1 MAKSRLEGYG
11 TLLPTKW
18 KEIYEHVEGDDLADR
33 PRSGK
38 TTVGVPDQI
47 LGETLRIARLRI
59 KELEAETN
67 IQTTELN
74 RLKEYV
80 NASESAGRT
89 MYGQQVDELKQTVA
103 QHVAQMDYMR
113 HAMKTKDGEIEV
125 LKKKWQ
131 EYQDV
136 QDRLSGYEKDR
147 LGEKDLLRK
156 RAEQIDAL
164 QHKVSSYEQH
174 LSEAQAASFQALQD
188 QLHSFQN
195 EMAAAS
201 HLRTQ
206 LVDKDRQID
215 TIRQMYN
222 DEAGHAH
229 SLAQQVQQ
237 ANEATAAA
245 DNETRKALERV
256 EAAKAE
262 ARDIKMSNMRLVDE
276 LQQARQES
284 KELLIDNVRARDA
297 AAREK
302 AAAAES
308 KEKEEELQAS
318 TSRLQKQIDKAVAER
333 NSAEGRSQRSAA
345 SLLKVKADLAA
356 LEIKMQAKSE
366 EVSHVQATWEH
377 HENTMIDAQLQLA
390 DLKLVLE
397 AAQKAEAEAQ
407 AAREAAEAHFAAQ
420 SSELDKARSRLA
432 GAEAELDE
440 VRSQVAKL
448 TAAHEIVSQQ
458 LADSEQRLRER
469 SEQLAETTASLEAK
483 QAELS
488 KLSQQHEGLIGQH
501 ERLQGELSDVS
512 GALKAKQK
520 DAEALQQ
527 SLELA
532 EAAGQQE
539 RKSVAELQTELVGFK
554 DRIRV
559 AEGELAKNAP
569 LIAQLNHANQ
579 NMGNRITA
587 LEQLR
592 GELQEEL
599 FQQSVA
605 NTQLHTV
612 NQNLTAQLA
621 KAEEK
626 NSSLERSVASLTEGR
641 LKVQRESQVY
651 ESTLQ
656 KMNQQLQ
663 ASLDL
668 MAGEKAA
675 LQLSLTGLQEQF
687 EGVAQAVYT
696 ADEAVV
702 DDELDRMRQQMAE
715 TASLL
720 ASASYEQPQSQL
732 QHYQVKLTEHLA
744 DPTQPLN
751 LDMEGP
757 DGEGQAAEAE
767 PSPLAGRAQF
777 SGLTDTPPRMPSQD
791 AAGKAA
797 RAKRVASSREMAA
810 QMKQLEQRLMALRA
824 ELREKENK
832 ARQAE
837 ASVQDLKMQLDDL
850 QTQTVSDRDTHDQE
864 VQGLERKLTEA
875 EREAA
880 AANEKAAKL
889 HEQLHG
895 STFHI
900 KLAQEAMKKVRQVEA
915 EVAAKVAA
923 EADALKAGAET
934 RRLMLDLEDKGT
946 QTDPLSKPGSP
957 AFQTPRRPMPT
968 ARNTVRQAPVPR
980 PQQPIVKREP
990 RPVPQPRPPP
1000 NVHVATAA
1008 GDEVVE
1014 GLPPARTGLPQARPT
1029 LRPKRQP
1036 QNLLREI
1043 HVPTSLLK
1051 RRGPAAEEDVCVVA
1065 PDAADGAAILPDG
1078 NNAEIVAEALVP
1090 ATVPAGK
1097 GVNATTASAAAQVK
1111 PTPSSVQAATPPQLG
1126 IMAGGRETQ
1135 DMDIAE
1141 VSAQGGELRPVT
1153 ALTDEPEAA
1162 STPGTSRLQTPQE
1175 AAAASAA
1182 DFSQPQERQAPG
1194 GAQGGAATSAQVLY
1208 NGSQAPQEPPT
1219 TSAWAAAW
1227 LQTLRPMS
1235 DSPAGPSALGQAYA
1249 RILAQADLGVPLRP
1263 KQAPQLHRLLSEAA
1277 NALGLERASHLFLH
1291 QSQQAALHYLELPPA
1306 VVVTSRMIELLQPQ
1320 ELQAL
1325 LVGCLS
1331 SGIAPGDALQ
1341 PPDPEGQLVPSQPTV
1356 RQVALAASLAGLSGA
1371 ALAEEVGDQLGMLW
1385 PTRLQP
1391 ALLRALP
1398 YLALCSDRWALQVMP
1413 KPEVLTAAILK
1424 VAAGTP
1430 ELAASLTPD
1439 AFLTEAEVLQAVS
1452 DNKLSSTVKQ
1462 ESAHV
1467 FSAANNSLTV
1477 LRLREAKRAS
1487 SK

>member
-1 MAKSRLEGYG
+1 MAISRLEGYG

-18 KEIYEHVEGDDLADR
+18 KEIYEHVEGDDLADS

-38 TTVGVPDQI
+38 ATVGVPDQI

-215 TIRQMYN
+215 TIRQTYN

-229 SLAQQVQQ
+229 SLAQQLQQ

-245 DNETRKALERV
+245 DTETRKALERV
-256 EAAKAE
+256 EAAKSE

-356 LEIKMQAKSE
+356 LEIKMPSQR
-366 EVSHVQATWEH
+366 
-377 HENTMIDAQLQLA
+377 N
-390 DLKLVLE
+390 
-397 AAQKAEAEAQ
+397 
-407 AAREAAEAHFAAQ
+407 
-420 SSELDKARSRLA
+420 SELDKARSRLA
-432 GAEAELDE
+432 GAEAQLDE
-440 VRSQVAKL
+440 VRSQVTKI
-448 TAAHEIVSQQ
+448 TAAYETVSQQ
-458 LADSEQRLRER
+458 LADSEQCLRER
-469 SEQLAETTASLEAK
+469 SEQLAETTASLEGK

-488 KLSQQHEGLIGQH
+488 KLSQQHEGLIVQH
-501 ERLQGELSDVS
+501 ERLQGELSDMS
-512 GALKAKQK
+512 AALKAKQK
-520 DAEALQQ
+520 DVEALQQ

-539 RKSVAELQTELVGFK
+539 RRTVAELQTELVGFK

-626 NSSLERSVASLTEGR
+626 NGSLERSVASLNEEK
-641 LKVQRESQVY
+641 LKVYRESQLY

-675 LQLSLTGLQEQF
+675 LQLSLAGLQEQF

-702 DDELDRMRQQMAE
+702 
-715 TASLL
+715 
-720 ASASYEQPQSQL
+720 
-732 QHYQVKLTEHLA
+732 
-744 DPTQPLN
+744 
-751 LDMEGP
+751 G
-757 DGEGQAAEAE
+757 
-767 PSPLAGRAQF
+767 
-777 SGLTDTPPRMPSQD
+777 
-791 AAGKAA
+791 
-797 RAKRVASSREMAA
+797 
-810 QMKQLEQRLMALRA
+810 
-824 ELREKENK
+824 
-832 ARQAE
+832 
-837 ASVQDLKMQLDDL
+837 
-850 QTQTVSDRDTHDQE
+850 
-864 VQGLERKLTEA
+864 
-875 EREAA
+875 
-880 AANEKAAKL
+880 
-889 HEQLHG
+889 
-895 STFHI
+895 
-900 KLAQEAMKKVRQVEA
+900 
-915 EVAAKVAA
+915 
-923 EADALKAGAET
+923 
-934 RRLMLDLEDKGT
+934 
-946 QTDPLSKPGSP
+946 
-957 AFQTPRRPMPT
+957 
-968 ARNTVRQAPVPR
+968 
-980 PQQPIVKREP
+980 
-990 RPVPQPRPPP
+990 
-1000 NVHVATAA
+1000 
-1008 GDEVVE
+1008 
-1014 GLPPARTGLPQARPT
+1014 
-1029 LRPKRQP
+1029 
-1036 QNLLREI
+1036 
-1043 HVPTSLLK
+1043 
-1051 RRGPAAEEDVCVVA
+1051 
-1065 PDAADGAAILPDG
+1065 
-1078 NNAEIVAEALVP
+1078 
-1090 ATVPAGK
+1090 
-1097 GVNATTASAAAQVK
+1097 
-1111 PTPSSVQAATPPQLG
+1111 
-1126 IMAGGRETQ
+1126 
-1135 DMDIAE
+1135 
-1141 VSAQGGELRPVT
+1141 
-1153 ALTDEPEAA
+1153 
-1162 STPGTSRLQTPQE
+1162 
-1175 AAAASAA
+1175 
-1182 DFSQPQERQAPG
+1182 
-1194 GAQGGAATSAQVLY
+1194 
-1208 NGSQAPQEPPT
+1208 
-1219 TSAWAAAW
+1219 
-1227 LQTLRPMS
+1227 QTLC
-1235 DSPAGPSALGQAYA
+1235 SA
-1249 RILAQADLGVPLRP
+1249 RV
-1263 KQAPQLHRLLSEAA
+1263 
-1277 NALGLERASHLFLH
+1277 
-1291 QSQQAALHYLELPPA
+1291 
-1306 VVVTSRMIELLQPQ
+1306 
-1320 ELQAL
+1320 
-1325 LVGCLS
+1325 
-1331 SGIAPGDALQ
+1331 
-1341 PPDPEGQLVPSQPTV
+1341 
-1356 RQVALAASLAGLSGA
+1356 
-1371 ALAEEVGDQLGMLW
+1371 
-1385 PTRLQP
+1385 
-1391 ALLRALP
+1391 
-1398 YLALCSDRWALQVMP
+1398 
-1413 KPEVLTAAILK
+1413 
-1424 VAAGTP
+1424 
-1430 ELAASLTPD
+1430 
-1439 AFLTEAEVLQAVS
+1439 
-1452 DNKLSSTVKQ
+1452 
-1462 ESAHV
+1462 
-1467 FSAANNSLTV
+1467 
-1477 LRLREAKRAS
+1477 
-1487 SK
+1487 